1 MDTYVGQIIMVAFNY
16 APEGF
21 FLCQGQILNINQYN
35 ALYALL
41 GNRYGG
47 DGKTTFGLPNLTG
60 VFPVGAGN
68 NPYTLGNLQ
77 LGMGNATAN
86 NRAYSNQLVLT
97 ARQVPLTPHM
107 HTAAFSNGSVTGN
120 PTINFTVPAQTATG
134 KLMANAGTGT
144 TDKPGQSAL
153 PAQAPN
159 LTGIGGPDNY
169 IYGPSDGTTYMPVNV
184 PVAAQ
189 PVSTAVNL
197 SSASVQGTVTVNS
210 TGQAAQA
217 PIQLQN
223 IVPYLTFNFAICYNG
238 VWPPQP
244 N

>member
-21 FLCQGQILNINQYN
+21 LLCQGQLLNINQYN

-41 GNRYGG
+41 SNRYGG
-47 DGKTTFGLPNLTG
+47 DGKTTFALPNLAG
-60 VFPVGAGN
+60 VFPVGAGS

-77 LGMGNATAN
+77 IGMGNATAN
-86 NRAYSNQLVLT
+86 NRAYSNQLSLT
-97 ARQVPLTPHM
+97 PSQVPLVPHT
-107 HTAAFSNGSVTGN
+107 HSAAFSNGGVTGN
-120 PTINFTVPAQTATG
+120 PTINFTVPAQNATG
-134 KLMANAGTGT
+134 KLMANAGAGT
-144 TDKPGQSAL
+144 TDKPGLNAL

-159 LTGIGGPDNY
+159 LTSIGGPDNY
-169 IYGPSDGTTYMPVNV
+169 IYGPSDNTTYMPVNV

-197 SSASVQGTVTVNS
+197 SGATVQGSVTVNS
-210 TGQAAQA
+210 AGQAAQN
-217 PIQLQN
+217 PIPLQN
-223 IVPYLTFNFAICYNG
+223 IVPYLTLNFAICYVG